1 MKIALTVPQISC
13 LVSDSEK
20 REGGK
25 GDSGNINC
33 WICNFLKIKKVWN
46 KYDKMWLLH
55 FRWWVHRYGC
65 IFLCDFWCIKRN
77 DHIRKCLSHK
87 SRQWMWAFAEIT
99 PILFLLSSLPTM
111 ALNNPQST
119 WLHSCWTLPQN

>member
-33 WICNFLKIKKVWN
+33 WICNFLKIKKV
-46 KYDKMWLLH
+46 
-55 FRWWVHRYGC
+55 
-65 IFLCDFWCIKRN
+65 
-77 DHIRKCLSHK
+77 
-87 SRQWMWAFAEIT
+87 
-99 PILFLLSSLPTM
+99 
-111 ALNNPQST
+111 
-119 WLHSCWTLPQN
+119 